1 MASGKELNTT
11 KKEMREVFGV
21 SIMMGNLKF
30 PWISMYW
37 GSSNRVKLIPDK
49 INQNR
54 IFKFRSNLHV
64 VSQYNPG
71 SENNDQLWKLKPVIE
86 AASKHCRELP
96 PEKNNSIN
104 EKMIPFKGRIPA
116 KQFIKNKL
124 NLAGFTRLLG
134 GLIAMR
140 LSNIISRKQNLKLFF
155 DNCFTNMELIK
166 IRLRKENGIY
176 ISFWCCETLSHGRLR

>member
-37 GSSNRVKLIPDK
+37 
-49 INQNR
+49 
-54 IFKFRSNLHV
+54 
-64 VSQYNPG
+64 
-71 SENNDQLWKLKPVIE
+71 ENNDQLWKLKPVIE

-134 GLIAMR
+134 GLITMR